1 MAKMIEGVTENILK
15 CAKEEF
21 LANGYENASLR
32 NIAEKAGTTKSS
44 LLYRYSDKE
53 ALYHSIVQ
61 PVADGFCELLQ
72 KTLAGFEA
80 LEPEEQKAQIN
91 SYSNGKFSKLMDF
104 VFAHLDEFKI
114 MLLSGETNCYQEFMH
129 RVVAIDIQTTLQYIG
144 KTGNDAISSGRLTME
159 LAHLLSSAFY
169 TGLFETVIHDM
180 TKEDAKKHIQSM
192 SWFFNAGWKTIFEG
206 GKVGDVM
213 WPD

>member
-61 PVADGFCELLQ
+61 PVALLQWQIFKADGFC
-72 KTLAGFEA
+72 F
-80 LEPEEQKAQIN
+80 
-91 SYSNGKFSKLMDF
+91 
-104 VFAHLDEFKI
+104 
-114 MLLSGETNCYQEFMH
+114 
-129 RVVAIDIQTTLQYIG
+129 R
-144 KTGNDAISSGRLTME
+144 SS
-159 LAHLLSSAFY
+159 
-169 TGLFETVIHDM
+169 
-180 TKEDAKKHIQSM
+180 
-192 SWFFNAGWKTIFEG
+192 
-206 GKVGDVM
+206 
-213 WPD
+213 

>member
-80 LEPEEQKAQIN
+80 LGPEEPKALIN
-91 SYSNGKFSKLMDF
+91 S
-104 VFAHLDEFKI
+104 
-114 MLLSGETNCYQEFMH
+114 
-129 RVVAIDIQTTLQYIG
+129 
-144 KTGNDAISSGRLTME
+144 
-159 LAHLLSSAFY
+159 
-169 TGLFETVIHDM
+169 
-180 TKEDAKKHIQSM
+180 
-192 SWFFNAGWKTIFEG
+192 
-206 GKVGDVM
+206 
-213 WPD
+213 

>member
-129 RVVAIDIQTTLQYIG
+129 RVVAIDIQTTLQY
-144 KTGNDAISSGRLTME
+144 
-159 LAHLLSSAFY
+159 FY

>member
-61 PVADGFCELLQ
+61 PVADGFASCCKKRWPGL
-72 KTLAGFEA
+72 
-80 LEPEEQKAQIN
+80 
-91 SYSNGKFSKLMDF
+91 
-104 VFAHLDEFKI
+104 
-114 MLLSGETNCYQEFMH
+114 
-129 RVVAIDIQTTLQYIG
+129 
-144 KTGNDAISSGRLTME
+144 RL
-159 LAHLLSSAFY
+159 
-169 TGLFETVIHDM
+169 
-180 TKEDAKKHIQSM
+180 
-192 SWFFNAGWKTIFEG
+192 
-206 GKVGDVM
+206 
-213 WPD
+213 

>member
-129 RVVAIDIQTTLQYIG
+129 RVVAIDR
-144 KTGNDAISSGRLTME
+144 KS
-159 LAHLLSSAFY
+159 
-169 TGLFETVIHDM
+169 V
-180 TKEDAKKHIQSM
+180 
-192 SWFFNAGWKTIFEG
+192 
-206 GKVGDVM
+206 V
-213 WPD
+213 